1 MKRKHDFT
9 IKQQASETIALE
21 IVDDLGQTR
30 DLSPYSFKLDCRHTT
45 QSAEAYFSLSS
56 DGGTIVL
63 DNVINNKI
71 WLIFQHELTKT
82 LNFDKGFYDLLAYAP
97 DKSHVEVLMS
107 GAVTLNKT
115 VTRIED

>member
-1 MKRKHDFT
+1 MKRKHDFIIT
-9 IKQQASETIALE
+9 QQVSETIAIE
-21 IVDDLGQTR
+21 IVDDLGQAR
-30 DLSPYSFKLDCRHTT
+30 DLTPYSFKLDCRQGP
-45 QSAEAYFSLSS
+45 QSAEAFFSLSS
-56 DGGTIVL
+56 DEGTILL

-82 LNFDKGFYDLLAYAP
+82 LNFDKGLYDLLAYAP

-115 VTRIED
+115 VTRIES